1 MVPIKLASSGAHL
14 PGSYSDLV
22 FVYDPSVTAAYP
34 TIRAGLLEATG
45 LINGAS
51 SPELLAEYK
60 TVQMDA
66 RMRLAATGIAD
77 MASIAAWRRAFT
89 RFGAKPTQ
97 HRSAAEALLRRLVK
111 LGDIPPIS
119 SLVDTGNL
127 ISIRYALPVA
137 VIDTSSIDLPI
148 NVRFASGSESFI
160 ELGSDEPA
168 HPEPGEVIF
177 IDQADHVSARRWCW
191 RQSAKSATRPTTT
204 QALFVI
210 EGHHDQASVEID
222 SALADLR
229 DLLVAHQPT
238 SEIKTWKLSPTT
250 E

>member
-1 MVPIKLASSGAHL
+1 M
-14 PGSYSDLV
+14 V

-51 SPELLAEYK
+51 SPALLAEYK
-60 TVQMDA
+60 AVQVDVRA
-66 RMRLAATGIAD
+66 RLAGTGIAD
-77 MASIAAWRRAFT
+77 IASIAAWRRAFT

-97 HRSAAEALLRRLVK
+97 HRSAVEALMRRLTK
-111 LGDIPPIS
+111 QGDIPPIS

-137 VIDTSSIDLPI
+137 VIDTSSIDRPI
-148 NVRFASGSESFI
+148 NVRFASGSETFI
-160 ELGSDEPA
+160 ELGSQEPA

-191 RQSAKSATRPTTT
+191 RQSAKSATGPTTT
-204 QALFVI
+204 RALFVI

-222 SALADLR
+222 SALADLK
-229 DLLVAHQPT
+229 DLLVRHQPQSQFET
-238 SEIKTWKLSPTT
+238 SKLPDN

>member
-1 MVPIKLASSGAHL
+1 
-14 PGSYSDLV
+14 LV
-22 FVYDPSVTAAYP
+22 FVYDPAVTAAYP

-45 LINGAS
+45 LINGATS
-51 SPELLAEYK
+51 QALIAEYEA
-60 TVQMDA
+60 VQMDA
-66 RMRLAATGIAD
+66 RSQLAASGIAD
-77 MASIAAWRRAFT
+77 IASIAAWRRAFT

-97 HRSAAEALLRRLVK
+97 HRSAVEALMRRLSK
-111 LGDIPPIS
+111 QGAIPTINP
-119 SLVDTGNL
+119 LVDIGNL
-127 ISIRYALPVA
+127 VSIRYAMPVA
-137 VIDTSSIDLPI
+137 VIDTSSIDRPI

-160 ELGSDEPA
+160 ELGSEELA

-191 RQSAKSATRPTTT
+191 RQSARSATGPTTT

-238 SEIKTWKLSPTT
+238 SEIKTWKLPPTT
-250 E
+250 G